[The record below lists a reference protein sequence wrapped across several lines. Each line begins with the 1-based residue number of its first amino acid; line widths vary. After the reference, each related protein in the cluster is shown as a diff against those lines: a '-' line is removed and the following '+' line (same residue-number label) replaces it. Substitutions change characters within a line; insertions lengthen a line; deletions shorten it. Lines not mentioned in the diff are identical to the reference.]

1 MPRIDL
7 EIFQDLTP
15 LENGLEKTVSQLRTA
30 SKELGNDMATA
41 FKKADVQA
49 NKLDADLK
57 KEVADL
63 KEIEKQLNKNNKAVG
78 QKSKDL
84 KSVNKEVSVLQT
96 GFAKLGPL
104 VAATFS
110 IGAISAFVGKII
122 SVRSEFEKFEAV
134 LTNSLGSKSVAQTAL
149 RQLQQIAAETPFSV
163 AELTESYVKLV
174 NQGFE
179 PTREQIIALGDLAAS
194 TGKQFDQLTE
204 AIIDAQTGEF
214 ERLKE
219 FGIRASKEGANVTFT
234 FKGVQTQTEFT
245 NQSIRDYILSLGEL
259 EGVSGSMAAI
269 SKTLG
274 GQISNLGDNF
284 DALFN
289 NLGRLSS
296 SQSGGVLNFIN
307 GALGE
312 LNKSLDETNQ
322 VTETLG
328 DSSGNVD
335 VFSAALRKLNL
346 NLLLPGLG
354 SGLSSLDPAALNES
368 LIEFQRTLNN
378 ITADLAAISNKS
390 EFVPVLEKLQTELT
404 LLNFAYESGEI
415 DLVAY
420 NAQLK
425 LLQASVTAVT
435 EQTVHLADVQGK
447 ASRANYD
454 ALVKRVQAAMDE
466 EEKANKARLKLLEDY
481 AKAQEDLRK
490 RVQAAQLENLTGEER
505 IKRELKYEEEELDLL
520 KKHFIDVGKLTN
532 SNFKLS
538 VEQEKQFG
546 IIRNEARINALDRLI
561 EIEKEAQQKLK
572 AAALSTANSNVSN
585 LGLQQDINLAS
596 VDATTNPGLSEEEF
610 TKQKEIRK
618 LEIKRNYVNQTLE
631 LQLTAIEAEKQLD
644 ENASEEQQE
653 RLRLEGEKLRIES
666 VNTLNGLQE
675 EIDNFNKTAEPLDFA
690 KMLGVNDEQLSALEL
705 GIESFKNS
713 LNEIFDALEQQKN
726 REIKINE
733 DKIDSYDKELKE
745 LEGRLKKEQ
754 GLNEDGYANNFD
766 KVQKEIALKELQ
778 KQQEIQINNKLLEER
793 KRAQEAQLL
802 IDSITQASNLVTAAS
817 NIFKIATQTLGPYG
831 VPLAIAAVALM
842 AGAFAAS
849 KVAQFNAIQDQ
860 AQPGFEQ
867 GGYTGDK
874 GTKEVAG
881 VVHGK
886 EFVHTAD
893 ATRQHRDL
901 FESIHSG
908 NENDYR
914 AQLIKELAG
923 TGVSLDHGL
932 PNRINSGKRTINQQK
947 ISEARVDNSL
957 MEQELKTIN
966 TKFDKVIRN
975 QSEKTYTDHMGNTVI
990 QKGNSKIIIKKR

>member
-15 LENGLEKTVSQLRTA
+15 LENGLEKTVAQLRTA

-289 NLGRLSS
+289 NLGKLSS
-296 SQSGGVLNFIN
+296 GQTGGVLSFIN
-307 GALGE
+307 GALSD
-312 LNKSLDETNQ
+312 LNKNLDETNQ
-322 VTETLG
+322 VSATLG
-328 DSSGNVD
+328 DTSENVD
-335 VFSAALRKLNL
+335 ELSTSLKKLGLLAAI
-346 NLLLPGLG
+346 PGVG
-354 SGLSSLDPAALNES
+354 GIASLFVSNDLNEE
-368 LIEFQRTLNN
+368 LLQFQRTLNG
-378 ITADLAAISNKS
+378 ITSDLAGFSTKS
-390 EFVPVLEKLQTELT
+390 EFIPVLEKLQTELT

-415 DLVAY
+415 DLSAY

-425 LLQASVTAVT
+425 LLGASVNAVN
-435 EQTVHLADVQGK
+435 EQTKHLNETQTKNAALANEESVEQKK
-447 ASRANYD
+447 ARLSQEKKD
-454 ALVKRVQAAMDE
+454 AKE
-466 EEKANKARLKLLEDY
+466 RLKLLEDY

-520 KKHFIDVGKLTN
+520 KKHFIEVGKLTN

-572 AAALSTANSNVSN
+572 AEALATANTSLGN

-631 LQLTAIEAEKQLD
+631 LQLAAIEAEKQLD
-644 ENASEEQQE
+644 ENASEDQQE

-666 VNTLNGLQE
+666 VNTLNGLQDD
-675 EIDNFNKTAEPLDFA
+675 IDNFNKKSEPLNFA
-690 KMLGVNDEQLSALEL
+690 KLLGVDKEALNSLKGSLLEL
-705 GIESFKNS
+705 SNAFSEMIQNKITQNESVISSSENKQRSYENEINS
-713 LNEIFDALEQQKN
+713 LKNKLNNE
-726 REIKINE
+726 NE
-733 DKIDSYDKELKE
+733 LNKQ
-745 LEGRLKKEQ
+745 GR
-754 GLNEDGYANNFD
+754 ANNKSLIDQQILDLQAKQAQEKLIQSKAFEE
-766 KVQKEIALKELQ
+766 KKRLQ
-778 KQQEIQINNKLLEER
+778 KQQLL
-793 KRAQEAQLL
+793 L
-802 IDSITQASNLVTAAS
+802 DSVTQASNLITSAT
-817 NIFKIATQTLGPYG
+817 NIFLQATATAGPAG
-831 VPLAIAAVALM
+831 VPVAIAAIAAM
-842 AGAFAAS
+842 GIAFAAS
-849 KVAQFNAIQDQ
+849 KLAAYKAINESPQ
-860 AQPGFEQ
+860 GFEK

-893 ATRQHRDL
+893 ATKKHRDL

-908 NENDYR
+908 NEKQYR
-914 AQLIKELAG
+914 AALIRELQG

-932 PNRINSGKRTINQQK
+932 PSRINSGKRAINQQK
-947 ISEARVDNSL
+947 ISESRVDNSV
-957 MEQELKTIN
+957 MEQELKIIN
-966 TKFDKVIRN
+966 TKFDKVIKN
-975 QSEKTYTDHMGNTVI
+975 QTEKTYTDHLGNTVI
-990 QKGNSKIIIKKR
+990 QKGNNKTIIKKR